1 MKSLTAR
8 VIALSCIPLAL
19 FLLAIGVL
27 LLDINDLSTGFSAQ
41 QKQAISNTTNLN
53 SQQQALVKQAASL
66 EGLEL
71 AQQLQ
76 TLFTE
81 IIYWNF
87 DAIQQVDEDSLEN
100 GRKSIEDFQLV
111 ANDIATRYPSQTEL
125 ITKLGR
131 EIDDF
136 STFIGASYKFYELEN
151 EFIGSMQFT
160 QASIKSQNISATL
173 KQIGE
178 VFNEQVTHSQ
188 EAVSTL
194 TQPLKD
200 SATQLETSAQESLNH
215 INNLIQVGLIIMAVV
230 SALVA
235 GFIMYLVKT
244 IRTPVKGVQR
254 KLKYI
259 SRDSDLTST
268 IKGYGLNEFENI
280 AAAINS
286 LFLSFNKALSL
297 IKSSVTDLGN
307 QSNQARNMFEK
318 VSQNLNHS
326 TNIIDSVA
334 DELHQQ
340 NKDFQTTTDQVKQ
353 ASSLAHHGYQN
364 GLSTVNILKQTNQEM
379 NKLDELIADSN
390 TSMDRLK
397 ADVTSINTVLD
408 VIRGIAEQTNLLA
421 LNAAIEAARAGEQGR
436 GFAVVADEVRNLA
449 NRTSNAIGEVEGMVQ
464 NVIDGGSLVESKLS
478 SISDAGLQFRQA
490 FEKSFKEVEVLSMD
504 FEKIED
510 ALGNAVSLVEQQSE
524 RLNQS
529 DQSLSE
535 VKETTGH
542 SQQNISNVLNAIE
555 QINQSTLLLDGQ
567 VKIFKTQE
575 G

>member
-268 IKGYGLNEFENI
+268 IKGYCLNEFENI

-307 QSNQARNMFEK
+307 QSNQALNMFEK

-408 VIRGIAEQTNLLA
+408 VIRGIAEQKNLLA